1 MGPMLQT
8 LVETI
13 FWDKTLFICRKCK
26 EWLLPMAKDWRP
38 WKCCFKPAS
47 PRLLRRSCLCV
58 HLHRWNRHLQDQP
71 HSGLAYRRVMK
82 RISVC
87 KKKIP
92 FICQVWLYVVKEF
105 GLVFA
110 VHQTFLLDH
119 QFCMV
124 ESKLLSYSAENS
136 SNSHKTPIPCSCLRP
151 GLHFPVWLV
160 VGPRELDQL
169 NHPKLIIYIYIEIPF
184 LSYLYMYQE

>member
-1 MGPMLQT
+1 
-8 LVETI
+8 
-13 FWDKTLFICRKCK
+13 
-26 EWLLPMAKDWRP
+26 MAKDWRP
-38 WKCCFKPAS
+38 WKRCFKPAS

-58 HLHRWNRHLQDQP
+58 HLHRWNRHLQDQRHP
-71 HSGLAYRRVMK
+71 GLAYCRVGVM
-82 RISVC
+82 SVR
-87 KKKIP
+87 KHRV
-92 FICQVWLYVVKEF
+92 FCQVWLYVVKEF

-124 ESKLLSYSAENS
+124 ESKLLSYSAVKF
-136 SNSHKTPIPCSCLRP
+136 SNSYKTPIPCSCLRP

-169 NHPKLIIYIYIEIPF
+169 THPKLIISTLKYHFHHIYTSIKNNLWLDRENSGPCDEQD
-184 LSYLYMYQE
+184 LQTA